1 MKILKEYIAPEMEI
15 IEIDDTDII
24 ITSNGGDWG
33 GLFPSNARTTDDSK
47 F

>member
-1 MKILKEYIAPEMEI
+1 MEIKEYIAPEMEI

-24 ITSNGGDWG
+24 ITSNGGAWDPFG
-33 GLFPSNARTTDDSK
+33 GAQRTTNDAQ